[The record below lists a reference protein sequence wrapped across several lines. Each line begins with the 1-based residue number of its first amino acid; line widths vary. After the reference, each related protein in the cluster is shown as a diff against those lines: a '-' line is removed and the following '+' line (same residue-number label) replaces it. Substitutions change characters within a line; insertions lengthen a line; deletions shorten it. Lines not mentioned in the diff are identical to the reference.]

1 MCDQPFRRGCLQW
14 WPRLFVAW
22 TATSA
27 ARQFASNT
35 CLALLALASHPYRGV
50 RVMGGSACLPL
61 LAGSFSRNG
70 LRRVRSQELFLVA
83 CVWLY
88 EDIYARA
95 ALW

>member
-1 MCDQPFRRGCLQW
+1 
-14 WPRLFVAW
+14 
-22 TATSA
+22 
-27 ARQFASNT
+27 
-35 CLALLALASHPYRGV
+35 
-50 RVMGGSACLPL
+50 MGGSACLPL